1 MKCKV
6 CEITIP
12 RRLKGSG
19 RQKKYCSI
27 RCKRRRD
34 VDQKRMKAK
43 KLKPLCLVCKKKA
56 VAYRR
61 RKNCSHECSYVMI
74 LERNI
79 PKTIPEI
86 LVNRIRKQVRRNLV
100 THVKGDTSYGA
111 MKLLP
116 YTPVE
121 LVNHLAR
128 DWPDGFPQD
137 IENYDIDHII
147 PLNHYKQEG
156 KLESV
161 ENIVKAFA
169 LENLRLI
176 TQHENRSKRTKVMGC
191 GV

>member
-6 CEITIP
+6 CEITISKRP
-12 RRLKGSG
+12 KGSG
-19 RQKKYCSI
+19 SQKKCCSM
-27 RCKRRRD
+27 RCKRQRDADQRR
-34 VDQKRMKAK
+34 VKAK
-43 KLKPLCLVCKKKA
+43 KLKPLCVVCKKKP

-61 RKNCSHECSYVMI
+61 RKYCSHECAYVMV
-74 LERNI
+74 LEANR
-79 PKTIPEI
+79 PKNASEK
-86 LVNRIRKQVRRNLV
+86 LVDRMRKQVRRNLV
-100 THVKGDTSYGA
+100 THVKGDTPYGA
-111 MKLLP
+111 MRILP

-128 DWPDGFPQD
+128 DWPNGFPED

-176 TQHENRSKRTKVMGC
+176 TQHENRTKRAKVIEC